1 MLIAVMSDRPDLS
14 GTVPERFEGAPVLL
28 LIETESG
35 LLRRADTG
43 LSAEKYAA
51 NIAASG
57 CEAVVCGRHIGQACF
72 DPIADAGVTR
82 YEGAGLNVLEA
93 ARGADRGTL
102 PLIPE
107 YEGGPG
113 CASGSGSCDCG
124 HDE

>member
-1 MLIAVMSDRPDLS
+1 MLIAVMSDAPALT
-14 GTVPERFEGAPVLL
+14 GVVPERFESSPALL
-28 LIETESG
+28 LIETEG
-35 LLRRADTG
+35 GRLVRADAG
-43 LSAEKYAA
+43 LTPAEYAER
-51 NIAASG
+51 IVGSG

-82 YEGAGLNVLEA
+82 YEGSGLNVLEA
-93 ARGADRGTL
+93 AVAAERGAL

-113 CASGSGSCDCG
+113 CGSGAGSCDCG

>member
-1 MLIAVMSDRPDLS
+1 MLIAAMSDAPALT
-14 GTVPERFEGAPVLL
+14 GTVPERFETSPALL
-28 LIETESG
+28 LIETDGARLVSADAG
-35 LLRRADTG
+35 LPP
-43 LSAEKYAA
+43 AEYAVR
-51 NIAASG
+51 IAESG

-72 DPIADAGVTR
+72 DPIADVGVTR
-82 YEGAGLNVLEA
+82 YDGAGLNVLDA
-93 ARGADRGTL
+93 AIAAERGVL